1 MNFLSSVRRALGG
14 NTTTTTNNNHLEKQ
28 QKTNINDNNNKN
40 KSPNTSSPKNNTNG
54 TGDVSILHIARKN
67 SKSNI
72 LKANDALKKMST
84 KIKSS
89 FTQRKIRED
98 EIGKEFV
105 EIRMVCF
112 EKACINNRTIS
123 LKSEYLIKQSTSECN
138 ALKRKKESWE
148 QFENELNNLKDIN
161 AQIEQINIDVDQI
174 YDNLVKVENLL
185 EDVCVLDISLQHLK
199 WERKLENSIQT
210 HKQKESLKLLRKR
223 GEKRASSISKDISQ
237 NFSRLLRSASI
248 TSSDGG
254 ESPKIINEDSI
265 RNDNN
270 NNNDK
275 TSDDN
280 NNNNDEASDASN
292 NKDSSDVIPTTTG
305 EEDAKQDESDDSDKE
320 FDPTTLYND

>member
-1 MNFLSSVRRALGG
+1 M
-14 NTTTTTNNNHLEKQ
+14 
-28 QKTNINDNNNKN
+28 
-40 KSPNTSSPKNNTNG
+40 
-54 TGDVSILHIARKN
+54 
-67 SKSNI
+67 
-72 LKANDALKKMST
+72 
-84 KIKSS
+84 
-89 FTQRKIRED
+89 
-98 EIGKEFV
+98 
-105 EIRMVCF
+105 
-112 EKACINNRTIS
+112 
-123 LKSEYLIKQSTSECN
+123 
-138 ALKRKKESWE
+138 
-148 QFENELNNLKDIN
+148 
-161 AQIEQINIDVDQI
+161 
-174 YDNLVKVENLL
+174 
-185 EDVCVLDISLQHLK
+185 K

-305 EEDAKQDESDDSDKE
+305 EEDAKQDKSDDSDGE
-320 FDPTTLYND
+320 FDPSTLYND